1 MTKVQDVQLFTFN
14 GEEVID
20 SRDVANMIGK
30 SHAHLSRDIDRYIRD
45 IDDREPNPIL
55 DRAHDHQY
63 L

>member
-1 MTKVQDVQLFTFN
+1 MQDVQLFTFK

-45 IDDREPNPIL
+45 IDDHEPDPKL
-55 DRAHDHQY
+55 DSALYHQY